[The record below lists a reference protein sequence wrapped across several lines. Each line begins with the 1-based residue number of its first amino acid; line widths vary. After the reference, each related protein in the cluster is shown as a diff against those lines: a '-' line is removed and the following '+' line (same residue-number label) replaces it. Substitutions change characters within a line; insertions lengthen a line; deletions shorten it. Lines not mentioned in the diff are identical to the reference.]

1 MGSSDVLKLLCL
13 SAKFLAIQH

>member
-1 MGSSDVLKLLCL
+1 MGSSDVLKLLRL